1 MNREAFTR
9 EQYAHL
15 YFKNQSLISQHMST
29 RVLWDKVIRF
39 VQISCQKKWFWFL
52 SDWKMLQK
60 RWNSTDHQLDR
71 PRRNDRNSKPL
82 LSSPEKVNKDHSKN
96 KVCNNLT
103 CERGSQGNFW
113 KTKRHL
119 FFWMFMFISPQSTQC
134 WTTMLCVCYK
144 KKVLHLITIIKSP
157 EKKNLYPPKAQS
169 VW

>member
-60 RWNSTDHQLDR
+60 RLNSTNHQLDQEEMTEIQNHCYPLQKR
-71 PRRNDRNSKPL
+71 SIKITPRTRCVITWHVKEDPRATSEKL
-82 LSSPEKVNKDHSKN
+82 KGISSFECSCSLVHSQHN
-96 KVCNNLT
+96 AEQQWCA
-103 CERGSQGNFW
+103 CA
-113 KTKRHL
+113 TKRKYC
-119 FFWMFMFISPQSTQC
+119 I
-134 WTTMLCVCYK
+134 
-144 KKVLHLITIIKSP
+144 
-157 EKKNLYPPKAQS
+157 
-169 VW
+169 